1 MTYLEIFLLLEGVK
15 NKTLHLCLTESHTAV
30 DTIYHVYIFQRMEIV
45 RPPWWNDGIAR

>member
-30 DTIYHVYIFQRMEIV
+30 DTIYHVYIF
-45 RPPWWNDGIAR
+45 